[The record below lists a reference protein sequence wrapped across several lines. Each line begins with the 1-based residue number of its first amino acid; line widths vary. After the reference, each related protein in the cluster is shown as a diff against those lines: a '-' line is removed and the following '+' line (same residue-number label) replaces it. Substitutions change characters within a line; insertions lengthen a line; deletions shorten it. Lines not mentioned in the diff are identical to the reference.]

1 MLRSDPDAGLSLLRV
16 AFTRMP
22 VHDLPLARYG
32 SLFPKEIAALIA
44 GLGGRQRIALTVQAL
59 KRLDASTLCE
69 LLAAD
74 ALPNLHEV
82 FPHLDAGQRD
92 ALYRQGGEAWRE
104 HSGALPLAFVQALSS
119 AARQT
124 EARHAF
130 SLRLLAAEPMAVAL
144 PVLPAVP
151 GGAGPG
157 PALPVATRWRAARA
171 GRNRGGRGGAVRG
184 LEPAR
189 HPGFLPRA

>member
-1 MLRSDPDAGLSLLRV
+1 
-16 AFTRMP
+16 MP

-104 HSGALPLAFVQALSS
+104 HSGALPLAFVRALSS

-130 SLRLLAAEPMAVAL
+130 SLRLLAAEPMARLPYLSCLPFQEAL
-144 PVLPAVP
+144 
-151 GGAGPG
+151 
-157 PALPVATRWRAARA
+157 ALAQPFLSQPDGELRAQPWPRWS
-171 GRNRGGRGGAVRG
+171 GRGGTR
-184 LEPAR
+184 
-189 HPGFLPRA
+189 PRACPPSWISAARVRTSGTPCGWPY